1 MVFSSVGFVSTNAEG
16 EEVVATTPALFET
29 EGYTLVS
36 ENQNFM
42 LYASMDT
49 GDFCIYDIAT
59 GKYRFSGQTAVLDQD
74 NEAFELNTGRIKT
87 ELVSMLA
94 INYVQLSTVASTA
107 VPLYLN
113 SYAYCVMDSNVT
125 TTKIKNGY
133 RAEYYFSDIGT
144 TIPVE
149 IVLDKTGFSA
159 TIVGKDIKIGKKF
172 RVVSIS
178 LLPGFMAADKEYSGY
193 VFVPSGSGALIPL
206 NATKGDIATY
216 SEMVY
221 GDDTA
226 LKVEEYTSEGRDI
239 KLPVYGIKCDDTA
252 ITAIITEG
260 DATAKINA
268 DSDSFSTSFTR
279 VYSQYVTSV
288 IDSTTLFESNY
299 ENQRI
304 IYGAE
309 DRKNLTDYSVKYVF
323 LSGDNANYSGMAK
336 VYRDYLKLESKAEE
350 PKLMLSLYGAAEK
363 KSSFLGIPY
372 TKQISLTSF
381 DNAKSIA
388 SYFNKKDISVA
399 IQYIGWNNSG
409 IYNKK
414 AANKYS
420 PVSVLGGKKKLS
432 SLISYL
438 KDNGN
443 DIYLDNDFMLIKK
456 SGRGYSVY
464 SDVCKSI
471 FNTRTPIYRFMLS
484 VYVPVNNENPSY
496 LLTPEN
502 VESSANKFLKKYKA
516 DAGISLSGFG
526 EKLYSA
532 FSLDVSRNDTL
543 KTFEKILKKYHSEQK
558 TALNGANAYAIKYA
572 DTLYTV
578 PTTSD
583 ANVLF
588 SESVPFIQM
597 VLHGSVS
604 YSGEYGSSI
613 LDCIEYGANPYYY
626 GISSDA
632 GILMETSY
640 NWLYGST
647 FDNWKKEAANIFKE
661 YNAVYKKL
669 YDKKIVSHQR
679 ENNVSKTT
687 FEDGTV
693 IYVNR
698 NENAVEIDGVS
709 VKSFGYAVAGGR

>member
-1 MVFSSVGFVSTNAEG
+1 MVFSSVGFVSASAEG
-16 EEVVATTPALFET
+16 EEVATTPALFET
-29 EGYTLVS
+29 EGYTLVA
-36 ENQNFM
+36 ENSNFM

-107 VPLYLN
+107 VPLYIN

-125 TTKIKNGY
+125 TTTIKNGY
-133 RAEYYFSDIGT
+133 RAEYYFSDIDT

-268 DSDSFSTSFTR
+268 DSDSLSTSFTR

-309 DRKNLTDYSVKYVF
+309 NRKKLTDYSVKYVF
-323 LSGDNANYSGMAK
+323 LHGDSANYSGMAQ
-336 VYRDYLKLESKAEE
+336 VYRDYLKLEGKARE

-363 KSSFLGIPY
+363 KASFLGIPY
-372 TKQISLTSF
+372 TKQIALTSF

-388 SYFNKKDISVA
+388 SYFNKKDVPLA

-438 KDNGN
+438 SNNGN
-443 DIYLDNDFMLIKK
+443 EIYLDNDFMLIKK

-502 VESSANKFLKKYKA
+502 VESSAGKFLKKYKA

-532 FSLDVSRNDTL
+532 FSLEVSRSDTL
-543 KTFEKILKKYHSEQK
+543 KTFEKILKNYHSKQK
-558 TALNGANAYAIKYA
+558 TALNGANAYTLKYA
-572 DTLYTV
+572 NALYTV

-583 ANVLF
+583 GNLLF

-597 VLHGSVS
+597 VLHGLVS
-604 YSGEYGSSI
+604 YSAESGNDV

-647 FDNWKKEAANIFKE
+647 FDNWKKEAANVFEE
-661 YNAVYKKL
+661 YNSVYKKL

>member
-1 MVFSSVGFVSTNAEG
+1 MVFSSVGFVSVSAE
-16 EEVVATTPALFET
+16 EEQVAALPALFET
-29 EGYTLVS
+29 EGYTLVA
-36 ENQNFM
+36 ENSNFM

-49 GDFCIYDIAT
+49 GDFCIYDISAN
-59 GKYRFSGQTAVLDQD
+59 KYRFSGQTAVLDQD

-125 TTKIKNGY
+125 TKKIKNGY

-216 SEMVY
+216 SETVY

-226 LKVEEYTSEGRDI
+226 LKVEEYTSESRDI
-239 KLPVYGIKCDDTA
+239 KLPVYGIKCDNTA
-252 ITAIITEG
+252 ITAIITKG

-268 DSDSFSTSFTR
+268 DSDSFTTSFTR
-279 VYSQYVTSV
+279 VYSQYVTSI

-309 DRKNLTDYSVKYVF
+309 ERKNLTDYSVKYVF
-323 LSGDNANYSGMAK
+323 LCGDNADYSGMAA
-336 VYRDYLKLESKAEE
+336 VYRDYLNLESRAEK

-372 TKQISLTSF
+372 TKQIALTSF
-381 DNAKSIA
+381 DDAESIA
-388 SYFNKKDISVA
+388 GYFNKKDIPVS

-420 PVSVLGGKKKLS
+420 PVGVLGGKKGLS
-432 SLISYL
+432 SLIDYL
-438 KDNGN
+438 KGNGN
-443 DIYLDNDFMLIKK
+443 DIYLDNDFLLIKK

-502 VESSANKFLKKYKA
+502 VESSAGKFLKKYKA

-526 EKLYSA
+526 EKLYSD
-532 FSLDVSRNDTL
+532 FSSDVSRSDTL
-543 KTFEKILKKYHSEQK
+543 KTFEKILEKYHSKQK
-558 TALNGANAYAIKYA
+558 TALNGASAYTLKYA
-572 DTLYTV
+572 DTLFTV

-583 ANVLF
+583 GNLLF
-588 SESVPFIQM
+588 GESVPFMQM
-597 VLHGSVS
+597 VLHGFVS
-604 YSGEYGSSI
+604 YGAEYGNDI

-626 GISSDA
+626 GISDDA

-640 NWLYGST
+640 NWLYGSI
-647 FDNWKKEAANIFKE
+647 FDNWKKDAVLQFKE
-661 YNAVYKKL
+661 YNSVYKEL

-679 ENNVSKTT
+679 ENNISKTV
-687 FEDGTV
+687 FEDGTI
-693 IYVNR
+693 IYINR
-698 NENAVEIDGVS
+698 NEEAVGIDGVS
-709 VKSFGYAVAGGR
+709 VEPSGFAVVKGR